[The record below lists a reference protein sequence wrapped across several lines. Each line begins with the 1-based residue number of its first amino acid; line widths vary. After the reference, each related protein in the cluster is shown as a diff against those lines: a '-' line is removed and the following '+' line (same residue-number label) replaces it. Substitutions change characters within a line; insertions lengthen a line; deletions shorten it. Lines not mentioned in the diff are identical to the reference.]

1 MIAVGLM
8 SGTSLDGIDVAL
20 VRITPRGSGYDVQP
34 LRSQT
39 VAMDGE
45 LKRALRDAL
54 PPSDGSVAVVAA
66 LHRALGEA
74 FANAA
79 RRVAGDQEVDYVA
92 SHGQTLWHDGARH
105 VTFQL
110 GDAFAIREAMKATVC
125 YDFRS
130 ADCAA
135 GGHGA
140 PLVPYVDAMLLSSS
154 QEDRVALN
162 VGGIAN
168 VTLLPKSHD
177 AVSEE
182 EGVVGFD
189 TGPGNMLIDGLV
201 RERSRGRAS
210 FDSGGALAAAGTVD
224 QEVLGAMLAD
234 DYFAQSPPKT
244 TGRERFGA
252 QFLSRFS
259 ERLARLSTE
268 DAAAT
273 LTELTAASM
282 ANAIEAASLA
292 HAHVIVSGGGA
303 RNATLMSRL
312 AARLPLAS
320 VEASDR
326 LGIPSDAKEAMAF
339 AVLGYETLRGRNA
352 NSPRATGARAGVP
365 LGAIAPHELPRLLRR
380 MERECAVSS

>member
-1 MIAVGLM
+1 VIAVGVM
-8 SGTSLDGIDVAL
+8 SGTSLDGIDAAL
-20 VRITPRGSGYDVQP
+20 VRIVARGNGYDVQL
-34 LRSQT
+34 LRYQT
-39 VAMDGE
+39 IAMDGE

-79 RRVAGDQEVDYVA
+79 RRIAGDEAVDYVA

-140 PLVPYVDAMLLSSS
+140 PLVPYVDAMLLSSP

-168 VTLLPKSHD
+168 VTLLPKSHG
-177 AVSEE
+177 VGSE

-189 TGPGNMLIDGLV
+189 TGPGNMLIDTLV
-201 RERSRGRAS
+201 RERSRGRMA
-210 FDSGGALAAAGTVD
+210 FDANGALAATGTVD

-234 DYFAQSPPKT
+234 DYFGQSPPKT

-292 HAHVIVSGGGA
+292 HARVIVSGGGA
-303 RNATLMSRL
+303 RNASLMSRL
-312 AARLPLAS
+312 AARLPQAS

-326 LGIPSDAKEAMAF
+326 FGIPSDAKEAIAF

-365 LGAIAPHELPRLLRR
+365 LGAIAPHDLQRLLLR
-380 MERECAVSS
+380 MERECAASS